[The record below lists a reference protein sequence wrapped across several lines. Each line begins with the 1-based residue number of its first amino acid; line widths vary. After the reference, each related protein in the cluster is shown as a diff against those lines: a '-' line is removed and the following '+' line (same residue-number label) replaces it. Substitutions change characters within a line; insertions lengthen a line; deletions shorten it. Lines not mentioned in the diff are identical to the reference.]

1 MWRKY
6 IISRLIGGV
15 LVIAFICFFIGAL
28 IYSFASTELIKNEEE
43 SLVNVTLQ
51 GVRTIEKDIKAHF
64 YILEAIAGREDIKD
78 LNYPLENKLEILRA
92 EVEDY
97 AFKRISIADINGY
110 TKTSDDKEF
119 YVGDREYFKR
129 AVKGENVISEPITSR
144 ADGTLVIIFAV
155 SVFYNEGLPGV
166 LYATYDIDH
175 LYKMTQDI
183 KLGNRGSSFI
193 INSVGKI
200 IADVNRD
207 LVYDMNT
214 NQSEFTDNSELSQL
228 DQLRNYVIENNI
240 GTKQYSYGGIKKIA
254 GFAPIPKTKWY
265 LIVTAPKN
273 LVFKNIRKV
282 LSFMAA
288 VAIIM
293 IIIPSISHAYV
304 SYMRYKARKQEKIS
318 KLTIEAANII
328 IMNFNHKWEVIHFN
342 KYAEAKSGYKKENV
356 IGIKTIFDIVSKDDL
371 DKVEKFVSLVKKRQP
386 FFNYELPLIDADG
399 NLLFVIWNTN
409 ISRDMFGNIIGIE
422 LVGMDITD
430 RIESERQLI
439 RNHKELT
446 QLYEELSVSEVKL
459 KRQYDELLYNKEQ
472 LERRKE
478 YIRELAYHDFLTKLP
493 NRIYFEEKFQ
503 HNINKGNSSMS
514 ILFIDIDNFKYINDY
529 FGHSFGDNLL
539 VELAKRIKTVSQ
551 YKNFTARFG
560 GDEFIVLANVSNR
573 EEAKNCAEELLEA
586 ISMSFS
592 IRGVTFS
599 ISASIGISMY
609 PEDGTNFDELLR
621 NADTAMYKA
630 KEQVE
635 YLGIH
640 GCDMAQGYSISK
652 PVPEPEVLSLLGKYN
667 NK

>member
-193 INSVGKI
+193 INSEGKI

-399 NLLFVIWNTN
+399 NFAF
-409 ISRDMFGNIIGIE
+409 SF
-422 LVGMDITD
+422 ITF
-430 RIESERQLI
+430 
-439 RNHKELT
+439 
-446 QLYEELSVSEVKL
+446 
-459 KRQYDELLYNKEQ
+459 
-472 LERRKE
+472 
-478 YIRELAYHDFLTKLP
+478 A
-493 NRIYFEEKFQ
+493 
-503 HNINKGNSSMS
+503 
-514 ILFIDIDNFKYINDY
+514 
-529 FGHSFGDNLL
+529 
-539 VELAKRIKTVSQ
+539 
-551 YKNFTARFG
+551 
-560 GDEFIVLANVSNR
+560 
-573 EEAKNCAEELLEA
+573 
-586 ISMSFS
+586 
-592 IRGVTFS
+592 
-599 ISASIGISMY
+599 
-609 PEDGTNFDELLR
+609 
-621 NADTAMYKA
+621 
-630 KEQVE
+630 
-635 YLGIH
+635 
-640 GCDMAQGYSISK
+640 
-652 PVPEPEVLSLLGKYN
+652 
-667 NK
+667 